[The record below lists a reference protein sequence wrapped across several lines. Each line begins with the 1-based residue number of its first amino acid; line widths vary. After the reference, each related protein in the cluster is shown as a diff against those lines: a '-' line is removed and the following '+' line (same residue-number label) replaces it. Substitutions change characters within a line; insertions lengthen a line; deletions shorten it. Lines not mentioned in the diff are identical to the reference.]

1 MIRRKAK
8 AINFGIIYGI
18 SAFGLSRQLGIE
30 RGEAKQYIDAYFER
44 YPGIRDYM
52 DQAKAMA
59 AEKGYVETL
68 FGRRIHTPAIKD
80 KNPNM
85 RGFAERAAINAP
97 IQGGAADI
105 IKRAMI
111 RVDKALAASSLE
123 TKMLLQVHDELVF
136 EAPVAEAEDA
146 IALIRTEMEAAATL
160 SVPLTVEAGTGT
172 NWAEAH

>member
-1 MIRRKAK
+1 
-8 AINFGIIYGI
+8 
-18 SAFGLSRQLGIE
+18 
-30 RGEAKQYIDAYFER
+30 
-44 YPGIRDYM
+44 
-52 DQAKAMA
+52 
-59 AEKGYVETL
+59 
-68 FGRRIHTPAIKD
+68 
-80 KNPNM
+80 
-85 RGFAERAAINAP
+85 
-97 IQGGAADI
+97 
-105 IKRAMI
+105 MI